1 MKTTLQERIA
11 RYLERDFP
19 EDQAHIL
26 ILMEEAAIA
35 LFSALPEHFVLFG
48 GATLVLFHNS
58 PRLSKDLDLLTR
70 VETLPTAEELEA
82 ALRARL
88 DEVAGIL
95 GFGPLSFEQERA
107 GENFLRLWILGSGKR
122 RLFTVDLTRMGG
134 PVLARRIVEE
144 GISDEKGTTLIP
156 TASRDYLLLQKAE
169 SFVSRSI
176 MKTRDAFDIRLLL
189 SRGAKLDATLK
200 SHLHDAILW
209 REVDGDQI
217 KERIRKIDVKLCRAE
232 LRPVLPEDVY
242 IELEREEFESLRA
255 AVKTIFEEWL

>member
-19 EDQAHIL
+19 EDQAYIL

-70 VETLPTAEELEA
+70 VEMLPTAEELED
-82 ALRARL
+82 ALRTRI
-88 DEVAGIL
+88 DEVAGIFGL
-95 GFGPLSFEQERA
+95 GPVSFERERA
-107 GENFLRLWILGSGKR
+107 GENFLRLWILGSGER

-134 PVLARRIVEE
+134 PVLARQIVEE

-189 SRGAKLDATLK
+189 SQGAKLDAGLK

-217 KERIRKIDVKLCRAE
+217 KERIGKIDVKRCRAE

-242 IELEREEFESLRA
+242 VELEREEFESLRA
-255 AVKTIFEEWL
+255 AVKSIFEEWL